1 MPSAPL
7 HTVLPPLLRT
17 TSALLT
23 ELAGQGA
30 VVRGEA
36 ACGIA
41 ADNLLTGRRPSSSS
55 QACPEAPSV
64 GPAACTGAARGTVG
78 LTVTCLEPC
87 PCRVNQ
93 SSLAAAPYPTRAD
106 PLLAHRTPSGHAHA
120 PRLPT
125 TTRQVT
131 LATAAASRPLSTSRA
146 RDWLTLARLAV
157 SVWSDVR
164 VGRQDL
170 LTPVPRHEARSGRPR
185 RRRRGPPVPG
195 DHLPCWQA
203 SREAARQPFMQ
214 RLAPTFRCQRWK
226 SACWSPDGSF

>member
-1 MPSAPL
+1 MTPNQGKTAQRLAAASQGYLERGDLLHAMPSAPL

-93 SSLAAAPYPTRAD
+93 SSLAAAPYPTRGR
-106 PLLAHRTPSGHAHA
+106 P
-120 PRLPT
+120 
-125 TTRQVT
+125 
-131 LATAAASRPLSTSRA
+131 AAGASDAERA
-146 RDWLTLARLAV
+146 RARTKAAYYNQAG
-157 SVWSDVR
+157 DP
-164 VGRQDL
+164 G
-170 LTPVPRHEARSGRPR
+170 HGSG
-185 RRRRGPPVPG
+185 V
-195 DHLPCWQA
+195 
-203 SREAARQPFMQ
+203 
-214 RLAPTFRCQRWK
+214 
-226 SACWSPDGSF
+226 